1 MRPPRGGQQL
11 HRRVHC
17 EGPHPV
23 HQGLQEQVA
32 ADQGPK
38 SNPGTATPRPPL
50 PLQQEQDHRQGDPDL
65 PVVAGPADDGQH
77 RVQKAAAQMGL
88 DPVQDRQL
96 RRLHGL
102 SPSHLRPVRPAVFVQ
117 HHITDLPQGRN
128 GFFRPLRRCAQI
140 RTEFP
145 YFCPRP
151 LTSPGERGRILQNWI
166 AQIEARRPSVPHRQ
180 GQAAAGRE
188 RVRRRSAEMMPVL
201 SVLGRREYLPDCHK
215 PL

>member
-1 MRPPRGGQQL
+1 MK
-11 HRRVHC
+11 
-17 EGPHPV
+17 
-23 HQGLQEQVA
+23 QVYA
-32 ADQGPK
+32 WI
-38 SNPGTATPRPPL
+38 
-50 PLQQEQDHRQGDPDL
+50 
-65 PVVAGPADDGQH
+65 AGPADRRQH
-77 RVQKAAAQMGL
+77 SVQKAAAQMGL

-102 SPSHLRPVRPAVFVQ
+102 SPSHLRPVRRAVFVQ
-117 HHITDLPQGRN
+117 HHITDLPQAAMVFSVRFADVHKSGQN
-128 GFFRPLRRCAQI
+128 
-140 RTEFP
+140 FP

-201 SVLGRREYLPDCHK
+201 SVLGRQGIPAGLSQTFVKRYRWLFGAPRRGSF
-215 PL
+215 PYFPWTA